1 MFFGQ
6 FDHNIDDKGRLT
18 IPARYRDLLEN
29 GAYITLGFDDNLMVM
44 RSEEF
49 NKLYHKVEE
58 MSLTN
63 SKARDL
69 ARMLFGSA
77 DMLEFDKNSRVL
89 IPQFLRIEA
98 KLESAVKLVGIRDL
112 ILKFGLLSPG
122 ARSRGMIVDGNP
134 QRCLKNW
141 IDIEKCMIQTEE
153 RPPHLS
159 VLYHESINLLQP
171 KNHGR
176 YVDGTVGA
184 GGHAAGIRT
193 QANLT
198 DIC

>member
-49 NKLYHKVEE
+49 NKLYHNIEE

-77 DMLEFDKNSRVL
+77 DMLEFDKNGRVL

-98 KLESAVKLVGIRDL
+98 KLESSVKLVGIGPYFE
-112 ILKFGLLSPG
+112 IWTPESWSKKQ
-122 ARSRGMIVDGNP
+122 GMIVDGES
-134 QRCLKNW
+134 RAKMFEELDLTLKN
-141 IDIEKCMIQTEE
+141 
-153 RPPHLS
+153 
-159 VLYHESINLLQP
+159 
-171 KNHGR
+171 
-176 YVDGTVGA
+176 A
-184 GGHAAGIRT
+184 
-193 QANLT
+193 
-198 DIC
+198 